1 MIDKREDPKIETHLH
16 AQANSIID
24 TKAIL
29 SGVGCLF
36 QPFAQELQ
44 DIYMQKK
51 TEF

>member
-1 MIDKREDPKIETHLH
+1 MIHKREDPETETYVH
-16 AQANSIID
+16 AQANFIID
-24 TKAIL
+24 TKAVL

-36 QPFAQELQ
+36 QPFALELQ

>member
-1 MIDKREDPKIETHLH
+1 MMDKRENPEIETYLH
-16 AQANSIID
+16 AQANFIID

-36 QPFAQELQ
+36 QPFALELQ
-44 DIYMQKK
+44 NIFMQKK

>member
-1 MIDKREDPKIETHLH
+1 MIDKRENPETETNLH
-16 AQANSIID
+16 AQANFIID

-29 SGVGCLF
+29 SGVGYLF
-36 QPFAQELQ
+36 QPFALELQ

>member
-1 MIDKREDPKIETHLH
+1 MIDKRENPETQTDLY
-16 AQANSIID
+16 AQANFIMD

-29 SGVGCLF
+29 SGLGSLF
-36 QPFAQELQ
+36 QPFALELQ